1 MPPTHPESNHQDT
14 KAAKKLAKC
23 FSMFFRQIGK
33 RCPNS
38 SENRGILKPDDPET
52 KELLGVLGVLV
63 VRFWVGGSGR
73 LLGFG
78 RDEVDRPLDGY
89 MDNAIAFADPPIAVE
104 NLELVG
110 VELL

>member
-1 MPPTHPESNHQDT
+1 MKTTAGSDPRYTTQDPPTHPKLNHQDT

-52 KELLGVLGVLV
+52 KELLGVLGALV
-63 VRFWVGGSGR
+63 VNRVGGGCYS
-73 LLGFG
+73 LS
-78 RDEVDRPLDGY
+78 
-89 MDNAIAFADPPIAVE
+89 AATSSIARFI
-104 NLELVG
+104 G
-110 VELL
+110 T